1 MSKFVEFLSN
11 KKQSF
16 ILKNKNLKILVI
28 RFSSI
33 GDIVLTSPVV
43 RCLKEQI
50 KGLELHY
57 LTKKSFEAVLA
68 GNPHIDKLHFF
79 ENSLSECIAELK
91 KEKFD
96 HVIDLHHNLRTLL
109 IKNSLGVNSR
119 SFDKLNWQKWLLV
132 NFKKNILPTEHIVD
146 RYLKTTEFLGV
157 KNDGKGL
164 DYFLTNEYDLK
175 NMLPESHFNFIS
187 VVIGAQHD
195 TKRLPVDRLIAL
207 CSKIDHPVVLLG
219 GLEDAERGE
228 KIALKAGEHVFNAC
242 GKFKLDQ
249 SAYLIKM
256 SEKVISHDTGLMH
269 IAAAFNKQ
277 ILSIWGNT
285 VPEFGMYPYKVDH
298 SYIFEIKGL
307 SCRPCSKIGH
317 ETCPKGHFNC
327 MNHINLNLIID
338 QANG

>member
-1 MSKFVEFLSN
+1 M
-11 KKQSF
+11 
-16 ILKNKNLKILVI
+16 KNKNLKILVI

-57 LTKKSFEAVLA
+57 LSKKSFEAVLV

-109 IKNSLGVNSR
+109 IKTSLGINSR

-132 NFKKNILPTEHIVD
+132 NFKKNILHTEHIVD

-195 TKRLPVDRLIAL
+195 TKRLPVDRLIEL
-207 CSKIDHPVVLLG
+207 CSKIDYPVVLLG

-228 KIALKAGEHVFNAC
+228 KISLKAGKHVFNAC

-249 SAYLIKM
+249 SAFLIKM

-298 SYIFEIKGL
+298 SYFFEVKEL

-327 MNHINLNLIID
+327 MNHINLNLVID

>member
-1 MSKFVEFLSN
+1 M
-11 KKQSF
+11 
-16 ILKNKNLKILVI
+16 KNKNIKILVI

-50 KGLELHY
+50 EGLELHY
-57 LTKKSFEAVLA
+57 LSKKSFEAVLT

-109 IKNSLGVNSR
+109 IKTRLGVNSR
-119 SFDKLNWQKWLLV
+119 SFNKLNWQKWVLV
-132 NFKKNILPTEHIVD
+132 NFNKNMLPPIHIVD
-146 RYLKTTEFLGV
+146 RYLQTVEFLGV

-175 NMLPESHFNFIS
+175 NMLPKSHLNYIS
-187 VVIGAQHD
+187 VVIGAQHG
-195 TKRLPVDRLIAL
+195 TKRLPVERLTEL
-207 CSKIDHPVVLLG
+207 CSKINHPVVLLG
-219 GLEDAERGE
+219 GPEDAERGE
-228 KIALKAGEHVFNAC
+228 RIALEAGKHVFNAC

-249 SAYLIKM
+249 SAFLIKM

-269 IAAAFNKQ
+269 IAAAFNKP
-277 ILSIWGNT
+277 ILSVWGNT
-285 VPEFGMYPYKVDH
+285 VPEFGMFPYKAKN
-298 SYIFEIKGL
+298 SYIYEVNEL

-317 ETCPKGHFNC
+317 DTCPKGHFKC
-327 MNHINLNLIID
+327 MNSINLNEIIE